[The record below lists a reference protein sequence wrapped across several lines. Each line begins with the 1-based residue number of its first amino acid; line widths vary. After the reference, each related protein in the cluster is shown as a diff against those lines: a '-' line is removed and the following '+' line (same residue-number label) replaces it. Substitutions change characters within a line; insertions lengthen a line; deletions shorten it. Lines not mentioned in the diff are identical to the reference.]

1 MDKKNV
7 GIVGA
12 TGYVGEELLSILDN
26 HEKVNVSFVSSHN
39 NQGKTLFEI
48 TKKFSNIENLVLDSV
63 ENIKNYD
70 LDLVFFATKHN
81 FSMNYVPFLIEKG
94 IKVID
99 LSADFR
105 FNDENIWE
113 KTYGDKHFAPELLE
127 KSVYGL
133 PEINAEKIKKSDL
146 VAVPGCYPTASI
158 LGILPLLDYVKPNSK
173 IILDVKSGISG
184 AGRNSVENSLENDLK
199 NNFKA
204 YSPEF
209 HRHQPEIKSFLASI
223 KGTKNKIV
231 FTPHLL
237 PLFRGEYITVYL
249 EVENF
254 NEDLNNCY
262 ENYYNDSKF
271 VRILKKGTIPELSKV
286 QNTNFCD
293 IGVFKNENTVVV
305 HSAIDNLIKG
315 AAGQAIQCLNL
326 MIGEKEEYILE

>member
-1 MDKKNV
+1 MDRKNV

-26 HEKVNVSFVSSHN
+26 HERANISFVSSHN
-39 NQGKTLFEI
+39 SKGKMLYEI
-48 TKKFSNIENLVLDSV
+48 TKEFSNIENLKLDSI

-70 LDLVFFATKHN
+70 LDIVFFATKHN
-81 FSMNYVPFLIEKG
+81 FSMNYVPFLLEKG

-105 FNDENIWE
+105 FNDPNIWE
-113 KTYGDKHFAPELLE
+113 NAYGEKHKAPELLK
-127 KSVYGL
+127 KSIYGL
-133 PEINAEKIKKSDL
+133 PEFNAEKIKDSDL
-146 VAVPGCYPTASI
+146 IAVPGCYPTASL
-158 LGILPLLDYVKPNSK
+158 LGILPLIDHIKPESK

-184 AGRNSVENSLENDLK
+184 AGRNAVESSLENDLQ

-209 HRHQPEIKSFLASI
+209 HRHQPEIKNFLSSK
-223 KGTKNKIV
+223 KGTVNEII

-237 PLFRGEYITVYL
+237 PIFRGEYITAYL
-249 EVENF
+249 ELKDMQ
-254 NEDLNNCY
+254 EDLNQLF
-262 ENYYNDSKF
+262 ENHYNSNKF
-271 VRILKKGTIPELSKV
+271 VRILNKGTIPELSKV

-293 IGVFKNENTVVV
+293 IGIFKNQGCAVI
-305 HSAIDNLIKG
+305 HSAIDNLVKG
-315 AAGQAIQCLNL
+315 AAGQAIQCFNL

>member
-1 MDKKNV
+1 MK
-7 GIVGA
+7 
-12 TGYVGEELLSILDN
+12 
-26 HEKVNVSFVSSHN
+26 
-39 NQGKTLFEI
+39 
-48 TKKFSNIENLVLDSV
+48 
-63 ENIKNYD
+63 
-70 LDLVFFATKHN
+70 
-81 FSMNYVPFLIEKG
+81 YVPFLIEKG

-105 FNDENIWE
+105 FNDENVWE

-223 KGTKNKIV
+223 KGTNNKIV

-237 PLFRGEYITVYL
+237 PLFRGEYITAYL

-262 ENYYNDSKF
+262 ENYYNESKF

-293 IGVFKNENTVVV
+293 IGVFINENTVVV

>member
-39 NQGKTLFEI
+39 NQGKMLFEI
-48 TKKFSNIENLVLDSV
+48 TKKFSNIENLTLDSV

-81 FSMNYVPFLIEKG
+81 FSMNYVPFLIENG

-105 FNDENIWE
+105 FVDEHIWE
-113 KTYGDKHFAPELLE
+113 KAYGEKHSAPELLN

-133 PEINAEKIKKSDL
+133 PEFNAEKIKKSDL

-158 LGILPLLDYVKPNSK
+158 LGILPLLDYIKSNST

-184 AGRNSVENSLENDLK
+184 AGRNSVESSLENDLK

-209 HRHQPEIKSFLASI
+209 HRHMPEIKSFLASI
-223 KGTKNKIV
+223 KGTDNKIV

-237 PLFRGEYITVYL
+237 PLFRGEYITAYI
-249 EVENF
+249 EVEKF
-254 NEDLNNCY
+254 NQDLNDCY
-262 ENYYNDSKF
+262 EKYYSESKF
-271 VRILKKGTIPELSKV
+271 VRVLKKGTIPELAKV

-293 IGVFKNENTVVV
+293 IGVFKNENSIVV
-305 HSAIDNLIKG
+305 HSVIDNLIKG
-315 AAGQAIQCLNL
+315 AAGQAIQCFNL
-326 MIGEKEEYILE
+326 MIGEKEEYNLN

>member
-1 MDKKNV
+1 MDRKNV

-26 HEKVNVSFVSSHN
+26 HERANISFVSSHN
-39 NQGKTLFEI
+39 GKGKMLYEI
-48 TKKFSNIENLVLDSV
+48 TKEFSNIENLKLDSI

-70 LDLVFFATKHN
+70 LDIVFFATKHN
-81 FSMNYVPFLIEKG
+81 FSMNHVPFLLEKG

-105 FNDENIWE
+105 FNDPNIWE
-113 KTYGDKHFAPELLE
+113 NAYGEKHKAPELLK
-127 KSVYGL
+127 KSIYGL
-133 PEINAEKIKKSDL
+133 PEFNAEKIKDSDL
-146 VAVPGCYPTASI
+146 IAVPGCYPTASL
-158 LGILPLLDYVKPNSK
+158 LGILPLIDHIKPESK

-184 AGRNSVENSLENDLK
+184 AGRNAVENSLENDLQ

-209 HRHQPEIKSFLASI
+209 HRHQPEIKNFLSSK
-223 KGTKNKIV
+223 KGTVNEII

-237 PLFRGEYITVYL
+237 PIFRGEYITAYL
-249 EVENF
+249 ELNDMQ
-254 NEDLNNCY
+254 EDLNQLF
-262 ENYYNDSKF
+262 ENHYSSNKF
-271 VRILKKGTIPELSKV
+271 VRILNKGTIPELSKV

-293 IGVFKNENTVVV
+293 IAIFKNQGCTVI
-305 HSAIDNLIKG
+305 HSAIDNLVKG
-315 AAGQAIQCLNL
+315 AAGQAIQCFNL